1 MAEEKKQGPS
11 LGWLAAGGLVGVS
24 LYFLS
29 KELHRL
35 WLQKS
40 VVPAGHETVTAPIPS
55 ATPPPASAFVTLA
68 DVDAR
73 FSQLRD
79 LYHMYLDFD
88 GTVSE
93 INLLENRVQY
103 LSAQNPASAAKLLTD
118 LEDFKRQVLDAKAF
132 QQSLAAPPA

>member
-1 MAEEKKQGPS
+1 MAEAKKEGPS

-35 WLQKS
+35 WLKES
-40 VVPAGHETVTAPIPS
+40 IVPAGKETVAAPIPS
-55 ATPPPASAFVTLA
+55 AAPPTSFA
-68 DVDAR
+68 DLTAVESR

-79 LYHMYLDFD
+79 RYHMYLDFD
-88 GTVSE
+88 GAVAE
-93 INLLENRVQY
+93 ANLLEIAAQR
-103 LSAQNPASAAKLLTD
+103 LSAADPNRAAALTAD